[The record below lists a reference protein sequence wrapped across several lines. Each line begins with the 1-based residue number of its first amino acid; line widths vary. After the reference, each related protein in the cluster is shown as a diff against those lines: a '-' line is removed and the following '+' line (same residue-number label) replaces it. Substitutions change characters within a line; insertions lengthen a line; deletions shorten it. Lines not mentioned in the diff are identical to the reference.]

1 MITLLLTIRA
11 NASICRCFIRL
22 GFGLEAF
29 FQIHLR
35 LSDELAGVLGIALG
49 YPMAEEKRPLSIAH
63 RMELFTFFF
72 AP

>member
-22 GFGLEAF
+22 GFGREAF

-49 YPMAEEKRPLSIAH
+49 YPIAEEKRPLSVAH
-63 RMELFTFFF
+63 RMELFTLFF